1 MSAGEEAF
9 CVDKKW
15 ICLSTPNFRGN
26 EKKYVDEAIETEWVS
41 TAGAFIGRF
50 EEHMAAKLS
59 AKAACACQSGT
70 AGLHLCLR
78 HFGVSAGDL
87 VLVPTLTFIATVN
100 AVLYQSAEPVFFDCD
115 EHMCIRV
122 DQVEEYLERDC
133 HLEDGR
139 TVETTS
145 GKTVKAVIPVHVF
158 GDLCDMDRL
167 IDLAERFHLT
177 VIEDATESLGGVFD
191 RGRYAGRPT
200 GTVGHA
206 GVLSFNGNKIITT
219 GGGGMVVS
227 NDEAAVNHIRY
238 LSQQAKDDAVYF
250 VHEEWGYNY
259 RMTNLQAA
267 LGLAQLEE
275 LDVFLETKRR
285 NYARYQ
291 ARLAGCGYG
300 ELLPFGSEEGSNHW
314 FYSFALRRPDPTKRD
329 RLLQYLNNRQ
339 IQARPI
345 WKLNHMQTP
354 FRKYRAMDCGNAL
367 QFYDRVVN
375 IPCGTN
381 LTEAQLDRVCE
392 ALLAFEKEDRG

>member
-1 MSAGEEAF
+1 MSI
-9 CVDKKW
+9 DM
-15 ICLSTPNFRGN
+15 IPLSTPNFRGN
-26 EKKYVDEAIETEWVS
+26 EKNYVNEAVDAEWIS
-41 TAGAFIGRF
+41 TAGAFISRF
-50 EEHMAAKLS
+50 EEQMASRLS
-59 AKAACACQSGT
+59 VPQACACQSGT

-115 EHMCIRV
+115 GHMCISAE
-122 DQVEEYLERDC
+122 QVQAYLEREC
-133 HLEDGR
+133 RRENGR
-139 TVETTS
+139 TVEIAS
-145 GKTVKAVIPVHVF
+145 GKTVKAMIPVHVF
-158 GDLCDMDRL
+158 GDHCDMDRL
-167 IDLAERFHLT
+167 MDLAERFHLI
-177 VIEDATESLGGVFD
+177 VIEDATESLGGVFSQ
-191 RGRYAGRPT
+191 GRYRGRPT

-227 NDEAAVNHIRY
+227 GDGAAVEHMRY

-275 LDVFLETKRR
+275 LDGFLEIKRQ
-285 NYARYQ
+285 NYARYRE
-291 ARLAGCGYG
+291 RLADCTYG
-300 ELLPFGSEEGSNHW
+300 ELLPFGSGDGSNHW
-314 FYSFALRRPDPTKRD
+314 FYSFALRRPDPARRD
-329 RLLQYLNNRQ
+329 RLLRCLNDHH

-345 WKLNHMQTP
+345 WKLNHTQTP
-354 FRKYRAMDCGNAL
+354 FRKYRAMECGRA
-367 QFYDRVVN
+367 QAFYDRVIN

-381 LTEAQLDRVCE
+381 LTAQQLDRVCE
-392 ALLAFEKEDRG
+392 VLLAFEKAL

>member
-9 CVDKKW
+9 CVDKEW

-139 TVETTS
+139 TVETAS

-167 IDLAERFHLT
+167 MDLAERFHLT
-177 VIEDATESLGGVFD
+177 VIEDATESLGGVFN

-275 LDVFLETKRR
+275 LDMFLETKRR

>member
-9 CVDKKW
+9 CVDKEW

-133 HLEDGR
+133 HLEDGG
-139 TVETTS
+139 TVETVS

-167 IDLAERFHLT
+167 MDLAERFHLT

-191 RGRYAGRPT
+191 RERYAGRPT

-275 LDVFLETKRR
+275 LDMFLETKRR

-291 ARLAGCGYG
+291 ARLASCGYG

-314 FYSFALRRPDPTKRD
+314 FYSFALRRPDPAKRD

-339 IQARPI
+339 IQTRPI

>member
-1 MSAGEEAF
+1 MSENL
-9 CVDKKW
+9 
-15 ICLSTPNFRGN
+15 ICLSTPNFCGN

-133 HLEDGR
+133 HLEEGR
-139 TVETTS
+139 IVETAS

-158 GDLCDMDRL
+158 GDFCDMDRL
-167 IDLAERFHLT
+167 MDLAERFHLT

-314 FYSFALRRPDPTKRD
+314 FYSFALRRPDPAKRD